1 MRKTVSIVHCSVC
14 KMDHLVITIKYSD
27 VFVDVHYD
35 QSRRMYDVEPIISY
49 IVSVFKNASMNN
61 RRIGSVQ

>member
-1 MRKTVSIVHCSVC
+1 
-14 KMDHLVITIKYSD
+14 MDHLVITIKYSD